1 MSVWIWILVVVVA
14 VVAAIVVTTL
24 IVRRNDA
31 RKVGFMMDALE
42 DGELNFHFKEKSAL
56 NRALNRIK
64 GIFERRDAANEESS
78 QNKLFRVMTHE
89 IMNTVAPIASLSDAL
104 LNEEGVDVKAG
115 LETISACDALL
126 TEEGVDVKA
135 GLETISA
142 SSKDLIRFVESYRSM
157 TQAQPP
163 VRKAVMVD
171 ELMDRVLLL
180 NKAKIAEQ
188 GATLTYQA
196 NTPDL
201 LVYADEGQIMQ
212 VFNNLIKNAVQAG
225 ATSIRITADLNSEDQ
240 TVIRVA
246 NNGKAIP
253 LRQTEEIFIPFY
265 TTKPNGTGIGL
276 SLSKQIM
283 VKHNGTLVLE
293 QSDSNVTIFALIFK

>member
-1 MSVWIWILVVVVA
+1 MSAWIWILVVVVA
-14 VVAAIVVTTL
+14 VVAAIVVTAL

-56 NRALNRIK
+56 NRTLNRIK
-64 GIFERRDAANEESS
+64 GIFERRDAANEETS

-89 IMNTVAPIASLSDAL
+89 IMNTVAPIASLS
-104 LNEEGVDVKAG
+104 
-115 LETISACDALL
+115 DALL

-201 LVYADEGQIMQ
+201 LIYADEGQIMM

-283 VKHNGTLVLE
+283 VKHNGTLNLE
-293 QSDSNVTIFALIFK
+293 QSDNQLTIFALVFK

>member
-104 LNEEGVDVKAG
+104 L
-115 LETISACDALL
+115 

-157 TQAQPP
+157 THAQPP

-201 LVYADEGQIMQ
+201 LIYADEGQIMQ

-283 VKHNGTLVLE
+283 VRHNGNLVLE
-293 QSDSNVTIFALIFK
+293 QSDSNLTVFALLFK

>member
-1 MSVWIWILVVVVA
+1 MSAWIWILVVVVA
-14 VVAAIVVTTL
+14 VVAAIVVTAL

-56 NRALNRIK
+56 NRALNRVK

-115 LETISACDALL
+115 LETISA
-126 TEEGVDVKA
+126 
-135 GLETISA
+135 

-180 NKAKIAEQ
+180 NKAKVAEQ

-201 LVYADEGQIMQ
+201 LIYADEGQIMMA
-212 VFNNLIKNAVQAG
+212 FNNLIKNAVQAG

-283 VKHNGTLVLE
+283 VRHNGNLVLE
-293 QSDSNVTIFALIFK
+293 QSDSNLTVFALLFK

>member
-1 MSVWIWILVVVVA
+1 MSAWIWIWVVVLA
-14 VVAAIVVTTL
+14 VVAAIVVTAL

-104 LNEEGVDVKAG
+104 L
-115 LETISACDALL
+115 

-163 VRKAVMVD
+163 VRKAVIVD

-201 LVYADEGQIMQ
+201 LIYADEGQIMM

-225 ATSIRITADLNSEDQ
+225 ASSVRITADLNSEDQ

-283 VKHNGTLVLE
+283 VRHNGTLVLE

>member
-1 MSVWIWILVVVVA
+1 MSVWIWILVVVV
-14 VVAAIVVTTL
+14 VVIAAIVVTTL

-104 LNEEGVDVKAG
+104 LNEQ
-115 LETISACDALL
+115 
-126 TEEGVDVKA
+126 GVDVKA

-201 LVYADEGQIMQ
+201 LIYADEGQIVQ

-283 VKHNGTLVLE
+283 VRHNGNLVLE
-293 QSDSNVTIFALIFK
+293 QSDSNLTVFALLFK